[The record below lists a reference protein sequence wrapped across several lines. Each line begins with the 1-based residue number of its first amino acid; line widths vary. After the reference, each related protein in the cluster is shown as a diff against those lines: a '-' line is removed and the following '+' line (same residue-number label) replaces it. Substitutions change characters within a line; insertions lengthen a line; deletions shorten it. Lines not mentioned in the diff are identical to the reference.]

1 MFQNR
6 WILMKGVLTKKVRAI
21 MPTLKFKKKNSNN
34 LMMHLKVLET
44 QEQNKPQTSRLK
56 EIIKIKEK
64 VMK

>member
-6 WILMKGVLTKKVRAI
+6 WILMKGVLTKKARAI
-21 MPTLKFKKKNSNN
+21 MPTLKKKKNSNN
-34 LMMHLKVLET
+34 LMMHLKVLEK

-64 VMK
+64 IMK